1 MPISAPPKFKLLVCH
16 GRDSVDYGGNLPPPA
31 RTRSQFTI
39 QQVTLTTGNG
49 RIGGPIQAIPAPS
62 LAAHTVAIKVLADTF
77 YDPTVVAPPPFIDQ
91 EEIQVFNLF
100 LVAGE
105 EFAQGLGSGVGTV
118 DAIATSLALA
128 LNRIHGVQ
136 AVATGDTVYITSSR
150 LEETMAIKASNDT
163 EAILSGYMFQVLGPA
178 GEVMTTAPN
187 GRRTYQM
194 VKAVKS
200 QSAPEILP

>member
-16 GRDSVDYGGNLPPPA
+16 GRDSVDYGGSVPPPT

-49 RIGGPIQAIPAPS
+49 RIGGPIQAIPAPTS
-62 LAAHTVAIKVLADTF
+62 SAYTVAIKVLANTF

-105 EFAQGLGSGVGTV
+105 EFALGMGSGADTP
-118 DAIATSLALA
+118 ANIAVSLAAA
-128 LNRIHGVQ
+128 LNGLSGVH
-136 AVATGDTVYITSSR
+136 ATATGDTVYINSSR
-150 LEETMAIKASNDT
+150 LEETIAIKASNDT
-163 EAILSGYMFQVLGPA
+163 EAILSGYMFRVLGPS
-178 GEVMTTAPN
+178 GVILTTAPN